1 MNDDGDFVLNSTV
14 AHICARSEGGP
25 RWNPDMSEAENQ
37 SSTNL
42 IALCQPHSFEVDQE
56 PLQSVGTL
64 RNWKA
69 AQIAEHQKVQKSWTL
84 TNEEAQVV
92 VDTSFGPR
100 DFAVEF
106 AAATAIT
113 KAARTAG
120 LLAETA
126 VDVRRLPN
134 NAAAEWRSVRSRVA
148 RNSVGMWDATTGESI
163 RVEPSRAQAD
173 EHNAAMNEAL
183 AQAAAVLRPMVIELV
198 GDLHAVHAAAAHLRP
213 WCEWIESA
221 AKTVVAVSEIRPE
234 LDEDKALQDA
244 LQELSRAT
252 TAISTAWRGEPSE
265 QPPSVEPQLAQSSET
280 ESEGIIRS
288 HKSLLDLARPW
299 ARVVGLPYD
308 QALCE
313 RLMVATRIAIRFPCV
328 PSFLSMELGATA
340 GLAAAVARNSDDAA
354 FMTLIENAAAAE
366 ELAVAVHLL
375 REFMFM
381 ARETGRVQLETQAMN
396 KTVELL
402 GGTDWTSTDIWVENR
417 FHMVK
422 LLNWAA
428 SVSTTEGVRSQ
439 ITAALAA
446 QPKLLVPIVLAV
458 STQSEVLDPEDYT
471 VLRGIY
477 SRIRE
482 LPEWLPTA
490 DVLTQIRT
498 QYSQLLPSDRP
509 TSLGDEDEFTALAQ
523 HLLYVLPAPSEG
535 LENTDP
541 NMFGREMK
549 NGREV

>member
-25 RWNPDMSEAENQ
+25 RWDPNMSEAENQ
-37 SSTNL
+37 SNSNL
-42 IALCQPHSFEVDQE
+42 IALCLPHSFEVDQE
-56 PLQSVGTL
+56 PLQSVSTL
-64 RNWKA
+64 RTWKA

-84 TNEEAQVV
+84 TDEEAQVV
-92 VDTSFGPR
+92 VDTSFGPT

-120 LLAETA
+120 ILAETA
-126 VDVRRLPN
+126 VEVRRAPN
-134 NAAAEWRSVRSRVA
+134 NAAAEWQSVRSRVA
-148 RNSVGMWDATTGESI
+148 RNSLGIWDAATGESI
-163 RVEPSRAQAD
+163 RAEPSRAQAD
-173 EHNAAMNEAL
+173 EHRTVMDEAL
-183 AQAAAVLRPMVIELV
+183 AQAGAVLRPMVIELV

-221 AKTVVAVSEIRPE
+221 AKRVIAVSEIRPE
-234 LDEDKALQDA
+234 GDEDKALQDA
-244 LQELSRAT
+244 LEELSRAV
-252 TAISTAWRGEPSE
+252 TAVSTAWRGEPSE
-265 QPPSVEPQLAQSSET
+265 QPPRAEPQVAESSET
-280 ESEGIIRS
+280 ETERIIRS
-288 HKSLLDLARPW
+288 HKGLLDLARPW
-299 ARVVGLPYD
+299 ARVAGLPYD

-313 RLMVATRIAIRFPCV
+313 RLMVATRVAIRFPCV
-328 PSFLSMELGATA
+328 PSFLSIDLGATA
-340 GLAAAVARNSDDAA
+340 GLAAAVARNSDDAT
-354 FMTLIENAAAAE
+354 FMALTEDAAAAE

-375 REFMFM
+375 REFMFV
-381 ARETGRVQLETQAMN
+381 ARETGRLQLETQAMD

-402 GGTDWTSTDIWVENR
+402 GGTDWASIDIWVENR

-428 SVSTTEGVRSQ
+428 SVSTTEGVKSQ
-439 ITAALAA
+439 IAAALAA

-490 DVLTQIRT
+490 DVLAQIRT

-509 TSLGDEDEFTALAQ
+509 ADLGSEAEFTALAQ
-523 HLLYVLPAPSEG
+523 HLLYVLSASSEG

-541 NMFGREMK
+541 N
-549 NGREV
+549 